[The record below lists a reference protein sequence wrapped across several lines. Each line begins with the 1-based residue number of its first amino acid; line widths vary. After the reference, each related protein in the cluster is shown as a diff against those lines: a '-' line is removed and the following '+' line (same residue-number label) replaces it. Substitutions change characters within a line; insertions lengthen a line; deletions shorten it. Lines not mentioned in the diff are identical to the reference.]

1 MSSLHKQFIIS
12 LNHIGKRLDKF
23 LIDEFEEESRSSIQN
38 SISNGEILVNEN
50 IVKTGYKLKEND
62 CISVNIKD
70 KPAIQIQPENIPLE
84 IVFEDD
90 YLIVINKPAGMVVH
104 PGAGNKSGTLVNA
117 LLYHYK
123 NLSTVSG
130 VTRPGIVH
138 RLDKDTSGLLV
149 VAKEDKT
156 HRKLQEQFLS
166 KEINRTYQALIWG
179 VPLQKVGEIESFI
192 ARSRRDR
199 KKMSVSSSQGK
210 EAITN
215 YKLLKDFK
223 YLSLLQLKLNT
234 GRTHQIRVHL
244 NHINMPVFG
253 DPVYN
258 GRKSQLRRLP
268 SHLQKR
274 GAALLNKISRQAL
287 HAKEL
292 SFIHPHN
299 SHKISFSTELPED
312 MDYILNKLED
322 VLLLKS

>member
-1 MSSLHKQFIIS
+1 MSSPHKQFIIS
-12 LNHIGKRLDKF
+12 SNHIGKRLDKF
-23 LIDEFEEESRSSIQN
+23 LIDEFEEKSRSLIQN
-38 SISNGEILVNEN
+38 LISSGEILVNEN

-62 CISVNIKD
+62 CISVNIKE
-70 KPAIQIQPENIPLE
+70 KPALQIQPENIPLD
-84 IVFEDD
+84 IVFEDN
-90 YLIVINKPAGMVVH
+90 YLIVINKPAGIVVH

-117 LLYHYK
+117 LLFHYK

-138 RLDKDTSGLLV
+138 RLDKDTTGLLV
-149 VAKEDKT
+149 VAKDDRT
-156 HRKLQEQFLS
+156 HRKLQGQFLS
-166 KEINRTYQALIWG
+166 KEIQRTYQSLVWG
-179 VPLQKVGEIESFI
+179 VPLQKEGVIESFI
-192 ARSRRDR
+192 SRSRKDR
-199 KKMSVSSSQGK
+199 KKMVASSSQGK

-223 YLSLLQLKLNT
+223 YLALLELKLNT

-244 NHINMPVFG
+244 NHINMPIFG
-253 DPVYN
+253 DAVYN

-274 GAALLNKISRQAL
+274 GAAILNKIGRQAL

-292 SFIHPHN
+292 SFIHPN
-299 SHKISFSTELPED
+299 NLNKISFSTELPED

>member
-1 MSSLHKQFIIS
+1 LFSPLKQIIIS
-12 LNHIGKRLDKF
+12 SNQKGQRLDKF
-23 LIDEFEEESRSSIQN
+23 LLEEFEDTSRAAVQN
-38 SISNGEILVNEN
+38 TINNGEILVNSM

-62 CISVNIKD
+62 CITVNIKE
-70 KPAIQIQPENIPLE
+70 KPALHIQPENIPLN

-90 YLIVINKPAGMVVH
+90 SLIVINKSAGMIVH

-130 VTRPGIVH
+130 DTRPGIVH

-149 VAKEDKT
+149 VAKDDKT
-156 HRKLQEQFLS
+156 HRILQKQFLT
-166 KEINRTYQALIWG
+166 KDIKRTYHSLVWG
-179 VPLQKVGEIESFI
+179 VPLQKSGEIETYIS
-192 ARSRRDR
+192 RSRKDR
-199 KKMSVSSSQGK
+199 KKMVASLSQGK
-210 EAITN
+210 EALTN

-223 YLSLLQLKLNT
+223 YLSWLELKLNT

-274 GAALLNKISRQAL
+274 GAALLKKIDRQAL
-287 HAKEL
+287 HAIKL
-292 SFIHPHN
+292 SFIHPQN
-299 SHKISFSTELPED
+299 NEELTFTTELPED
-312 MDYILNKLED
+312 MDYIFNKLED
-322 VLLLKS
+322 VLLLNS